1 MYEKLATAAEFIQSI
16 AKQTPKVGIVL
27 GSGLGPFIESL
38 TDKQI
43 IPYSEIPFFQNVT
56 VEGHEGRVILGNIGD
71 VPVAILH
78 GRLHAYEGFP
88 MEEVVFPVRTLATL
102 GIEHLLLTNAAGG
115 VNPSLNPGDLVI
127 INDHIN
133 LTGQNPLVGQSIKDF
148 GTSFPDMG
156 QAYPQFIKK
165 AFKESA
171 EEMGLPLQEGVYAA
185 MLGPTY
191 ETAAEVKMLQV
202 MGVDMVGMST
212 VPESIAANHL
222 GLNVGGVSCITN
234 MANGIG
240 PRELE
245 QENIKQ
251 RAQEVMQNFSHLLCQ
266 TIKKIG

>member
-1 MYEKLATAAEFIQSI
+1 MYEKLATAAEFIQSQ

-27 GSGLGPFIESL
+27 GSGLGPFIDSL
-38 TDKQI
+38 TDQQI
-43 IPYSEIPFFQNVT
+43 IPYSEIPFFQQTT
-56 VEGHEGRVILGNIGD
+56 VEGHEGRVILGNVGD

-78 GRLHAYEGFP
+78 GRLHAYEGLP
-88 MEEVVFPVRTLATL
+88 MEEIVFPVRTLATL

-115 VNPSLNPGDLVI
+115 VNPDFTPGDLVI

-133 LTGQNPLVGQSIKDF
+133 LIGQNPLVGRSIKDF

-156 QAYPQFIKK
+156 QAYPDFIKK

-171 EEMGLPLQEGVYAA
+171 KEINISLKEGVYAA

-191 ETAAEVKMLQV
+191 ETVAEVKMLNV
-202 MGVDMVGMST
+202 LGADMVGMST

-222 GLNVGGVSCITN
+222 GLNVGGISCITN

-245 QENIKQ
+245 QENIRQ
-251 RAQEVMQNFSHLLCQ
+251 RAQEVMQNFSRLLCE
-266 TIKKIG
+266 TIKKLA